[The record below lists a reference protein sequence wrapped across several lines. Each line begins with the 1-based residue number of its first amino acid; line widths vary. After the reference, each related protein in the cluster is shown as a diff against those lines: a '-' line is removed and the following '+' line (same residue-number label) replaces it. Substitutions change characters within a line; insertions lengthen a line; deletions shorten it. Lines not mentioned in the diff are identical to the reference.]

1 MNKENTKVYGK
12 LKNDLEKM
20 EYDEPSKYVKLVE
33 DFSELMKRIECTFEA
48 LSFRF
53 TLDSMILFNDKPNF
67 NLDHIRNLNWI
78 YLSYSCT
85 EFTNLFYGEVSF
97 PRLYEKLFNSLS
109 GNKFPAY
116 LGITINEDAVRKNE
130 LNFIAIQE
138 EYKSDINDI
147 KNSRDKSF
155 SHVDKNQDIDLP
167 STQIMIRIINRLNN
181 IFIELFNLFEIK
193 ALKIKDYTSASNPEK
208 FSGNKI
214 IEKIEFLLLYVF
226 KNHPSP
232 VTLVK
237 GIIKTIKPKIEELL
251 S

>member
-116 LGITINEDAVRKNE
+116 LGITIN
-130 LNFIAIQE
+130 
-138 EYKSDINDI
+138 DI

-181 IFIELFNLFEIK
+181 IFIELFNLFELK